1 MFCSCIDKEYVK
13 EELLFH
19 VNSLSENSKTMI
31 LKKFVYF
38 LENRKS
44 FQQYQADKP
53 LTDLKLCSTSR
64 LLIFE

>member
-1 MFCSCIDKEYVK
+1 MFCSHIDEEYVK

-44 FQQYQADKP
+44 FQ
-53 LTDLKLCSTSR
+53 
-64 LLIFE
+64 